1 MFGLSIKQDQ
11 KDKLISSLMEEN
23 ERLKVQ
29 NNALIREN
37 QNLKKMSDEY
47 KELIGIS
54 NSLKEKYEKGLV
66 KLDKI
71 TAEYEKQLNEVVKQA
86 KRENNKYKE

>member
-29 NNALIREN
+29 NNALTREN

-47 KELIGIS
+47 RELIGIS

-71 TAEYEKQLNEVVKQA
+71 TAEYEKQLNDVVKQA

>member
-29 NNALIREN
+29 NNALTREN

-47 KELIGIS
+47 RELIGIS

>member
-1 MFGLSIKQDQ
+1 MVMFGLSIKQDQ

-86 KRENNKYKE
+86 KKENKKY